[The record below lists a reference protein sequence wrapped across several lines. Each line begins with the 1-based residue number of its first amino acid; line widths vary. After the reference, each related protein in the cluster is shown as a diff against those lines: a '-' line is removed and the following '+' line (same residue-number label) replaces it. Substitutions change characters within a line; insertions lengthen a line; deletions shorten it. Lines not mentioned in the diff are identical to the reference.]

1 MKETDMDSRKRNFII
16 ALLATGVLVVFDQ
29 LTKHLAATALA
40 NGPIVIWP
48 GVFELYYHEN
58 NGAAF
63 GLMQNMHVIF
73 YLVTVVLSVGI
84 LWVLWR
90 IPSGKR
96 YHFLRI
102 CCVGILSGA
111 LGNFIDRVTQHY
123 VVDFL
128 YFSLIDFP
136 IFNVADIYVTLSTIL
151 FFGVFIFYYKESDL
165 EFLAHRKEKAE

>member
-1 MKETDMDSRKRNFII
+1 MDSRKRNFII

-84 LWVLWR
+84 L
-90 IPSGKR
+90 
-96 YHFLRI
+96 
-102 CCVGILSGA
+102 
-111 LGNFIDRVTQHY
+111 
-123 VVDFL
+123 
-128 YFSLIDFP
+128 
-136 IFNVADIYVTLSTIL
+136 
-151 FFGVFIFYYKESDL
+151 
-165 EFLAHRKEKAE
+165 